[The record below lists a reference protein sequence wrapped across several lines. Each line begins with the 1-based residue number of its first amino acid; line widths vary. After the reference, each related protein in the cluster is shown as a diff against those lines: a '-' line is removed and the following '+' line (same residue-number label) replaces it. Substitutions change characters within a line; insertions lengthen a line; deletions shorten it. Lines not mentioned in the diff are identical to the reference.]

1 MPQIVTQILS
11 INNTKKKY
19 FEKSKLLLIN
29 CERTVIR
36 IKVVFESKI
45 ILVNLKNKM
54 SLNKKSNLFTI

>member
-45 ILVNLKNKM
+45 ILVNLKN
-54 SLNKKSNLFTI
+54 